1 MITDIQSHGND
12 QIMLF
17 LDHEQFRILPADFIF
32 KFGLRIGLKVS
43 HDTIVK
49 LLQADEVMRAK
60 NFAVNLLHEEQTYTK
75 PKLVEELNRKG
86 FSQEGINAS
95 IEDLERTGFIKD
107 ETFARKWIRRRE
119 KSKPRGRKMLRLE
132 LINKGIDLSTINQVL
147 SNIDSNK
154 ELSTALRLAEKQV
167 KRYKSLEP
175 HVAKRRLHGFLTRRG
190 FGYNTVEQVMQKVLS
205 S

>member
-60 NFAVNLLHEEQTYTK
+60 NFAVNLLHEE
-75 PKLVEELNRKG
+75 
-86 FSQEGINAS
+86 
-95 IEDLERTGFIKD
+95 
-107 ETFARKWIRRRE
+107 
-119 KSKPRGRKMLRLE
+119 
-132 LINKGIDLSTINQVL
+132 
-147 SNIDSNK
+147 
-154 ELSTALRLAEKQV
+154 
-167 KRYKSLEP
+167 
-175 HVAKRRLHGFLTRRG
+175 
-190 FGYNTVEQVMQKVLS
+190 
-205 S
+205 